1 MKEAAT
7 LAATDTVIIDTIE
20 IAHPDIESIYLAND
34 RTELVAATGPGDGVL
49 SLPGIGGNYA
59 SVLPADITLPTDF
72 LDARIIFGEDY
83 RSNPNFDG
91 DVIPLAHHSIF
102 SGSTIYQA
110 WYLQVKTDGQLFFPA
125 WDSSN
130 VQSNFSSGV
139 SIPTDADA
147 IRAVF
152 RGTDDLDPT
161 KASVQFFY
169 SRDSGATWVELVNRV
184 YAPTAATITSLKQTT
199 GPITIGERLDDT
211 PNPFHGTIK
220 LVELYGAA
228 SEVDLRLRVDF
239 RDKVHN
245 SGSFTNAEGVPV
257 TVQTTDNSEPE
268 NPTLGLNPYLLFD
281 AESSMEGTLEATTL
295 DLNPALPET
304 LDVITAVRTGVASY
318 VDRSG
323 LIREAVANMVR
334 VDHSLGYPAM
344 LIEPSATNLLPY
356 SEDFNNSSWVKSISG
371 TGVAPVITPN
381 ISVSPDGTQNASK
394 FVFNSGSGTSSSD
407 WSLLTTSSSVTSV
420 NNIYTHSIYLKG
432 AVGGEK
438 IYLRGVAGSNYKEI
452 TLTTDWVRYETTETA
467 QTASSLMSLGI
478 RQGLGS
484 FIDNSEV
491 TVHIWGAQLEAG
503 SVAGSVATSYIP
515 TSGSAATR
523 ANDDLSI
530 TGSAFSDFFST
541 TEGTFYAEFV
551 RATGSDGVQRY
562 VLGSQSNSARFC
574 YIQSSSNTVGSYD
587 GENFVGAGNYVAA
600 QLSRYAIS
608 YLNSSAIDATS
619 ASLNGASEVTNYHNG
634 NLLSA
639 PTQLNIGRSA
649 GGIEHLKGHIKRVI
663 YWPTHSDSL

>member
-1 MKEAAT
+1 MRSD
-7 LAATDTVIIDTIE
+7 L
-20 IAHPDIESIYLAND
+20 
-34 RTELVAATGPGDGVL
+34 
-49 SLPGIGGNYA
+49 GI
-59 SVLPADITLPTDF
+59 S
-72 LDARIIFGEDY
+72 
-83 RSNPNFDG
+83 
-91 DVIPLAHHSIF
+91 
-102 SGSTIYQA
+102 
-110 WYLQVKTDGQLFFPA
+110 
-125 WDSSN
+125 
-130 VQSNFSSGV
+130 
-139 SIPTDADA
+139 
-147 IRAVF
+147 
-152 RGTDDLDPT
+152 
-161 KASVQFFY
+161 
-169 SRDSGATWVELVNRV
+169 
-184 YAPTAATITSLKQTT
+184 
-199 GPITIGERLDDT
+199 
-211 PNPFHGTIK
+211 
-220 LVELYGAA
+220 
-228 SEVDLRLRVDF
+228 
-239 RDKVHN
+239 
-245 SGSFTNAEGVPV
+245 
-257 TVQTTDNSEPE
+257 
-268 NPTLGLNPYLLFD
+268 GLNPYLLFD
-281 AESSMEGTLEATTL
+281 AESSMIGTFETPTL
-295 DLNPALPET
+295 DLDPAVPSS
-304 LDVITAVRTGVASY
+304 LDVITAVRAGVASY
-318 VDRSG
+318 TDASG
-323 LIREAVANMVR
+323 LIQEATANTVR

-344 LIEPSATNLLPY
+344 LIEPSATNLVAY
-356 SEDFNNSSWVKSISG
+356 SEDFSDSYWAKSISG

-394 FVFNSGSGTSSSD
+394 IVFNSGSGTSSSD

-484 FIDNSEV
+484 FIDNSSV

-523 ANDDLSI
+523 ANDNLSI

-574 YIQSSSNTVGSYD
+574 YVQSSSNTVGSYD

-634 NLLSA
+634 NLLSV

-649 GGIEHLKGHIKRVI
+649 GNIEHLKGHIKRVI
-663 YWPTHSDSL
+663 YWPNHSDSL